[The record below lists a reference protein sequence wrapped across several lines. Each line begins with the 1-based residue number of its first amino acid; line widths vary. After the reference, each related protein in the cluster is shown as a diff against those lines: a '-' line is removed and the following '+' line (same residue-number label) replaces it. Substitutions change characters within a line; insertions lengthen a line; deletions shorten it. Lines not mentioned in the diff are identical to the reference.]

1 MEDEK
6 IIQKLKKKLL
16 SLQNKIDQC
25 QEERE
30 KLVEDYT
37 KQLLSF
43 EVVNLETRQ
52 EVIQKSI
59 NHK

>member
-6 IIQKLKKKLL
+6 IIQKLKKELL
-16 SLQNKIDQC
+16 SLQNQIDQC
-25 QEERE
+25 CEKRE